1 MDYIKKKLIWRT
13 YLRKRSNN
21 VQERKIL
28 LLLHISPASM
38 TSWNIL
44 ILLFPSCLLYSLQ
57 FIDST
62 VPLTVI
68 SQNLNFC
75 ISIFFFCKMGKIVLL
90 TYKPIYI
97 PYLCSYT
104 CRTERLTRNQTSG
117 SFQFWI
123 CKCLNWAQLRFCWL
137 ILPFEAS
144 LIWTVEFWQ
153 SKSHF

>member
-1 MDYIKKKLIWRT
+1 MDYIKKKNNWRT

-28 LLLHISPASM
+28 LLLHVSPASM

-44 ILLFPSCLLYSLQ
+44 IFLFPSCLLYSLL
-57 FIDST
+57 FIHTT
-62 VPLTVI
+62 VALTVI
-68 SQNLNFC
+68 SQNLNFW
-75 ISIFFFCKMGKIVLL
+75 ISISFCKMGKTVFL

-104 CRTERLTRNQTSG
+104 SRTERLSRNQTSG

-123 CKCLNWAQLRFCWL
+123 CKCLSWAQLRFCWL
-137 ILPFEAS
+137 ILPFEGS